1 LLSLG
6 IALGFKALERLMGLL
21 FFALKPLFVGNILRL
36 YVFAGFFPLSL
47 EREDFP
53 ANG

>member
-1 LLSLG
+1 
-6 IALGFKALERLMGLL
+6 MGRL

-47 EREDFP
+47 EREKISPLMDKRHEW
-53 ANG
+53 